1 MRGGDGRRES
11 ACNPR
16 AAALVYYECV
26 THERAAS
33 CCSTS
38 TRSRYIPKY
47 EQIVA
52 QVIFGVASGGL
63 RPGEMLPGVRDVAMR
78 HVINFNTV
86 AKAYQELER
95 EGVVT
100 ARPGRGM
107 EVTPEAPALCR
118 TRRKEIVQNRIRG
131 RVQEAVHMRP
141 DRRRGCAGWSRR
153 S

>member
-1 MRGGDGRRES
+1 MLFDIDEKS
-11 ACNPR
+11 Q
-16 AAALVYYECV
+16 V
-26 THERAAS
+26 
-33 CCSTS
+33 
-38 TRSRYIPKY
+38 PKY
-47 EQIVA
+47 EQIVS

-118 TRRKEIVQNRIRG
+118 TRRKEIVQNRIRAAL
-131 RVQEAVHMRP
+131 QEAVHSALTAEEV
-141 DRRRGCAGWSRR
+141 RRLVEEELTRANGKRR
-153 S
+153 

>member
-1 MRGGDGRRES
+1 MSVLHTEDGSRHAVRHRRES
-11 ACNPR
+11 Q
-16 AAALVYYECV
+16 
-26 THERAAS
+26 
-33 CCSTS
+33 
-38 TRSRYIPKY
+38 IPKY
-47 EQIVA
+47 EQIVS

-95 EGVVT
+95 QGVVT

-118 TRRKEIVQNRIRG
+118 TRRKEIVQNRIREAL
-131 RVQEAVHMRP
+131 QEAVHSALTAEEV
-141 DRRRGCAGWSRR
+141 RRLVEDELTRANGKRR
-153 S
+153 